1 MVPVKLSLTNFMSYG
16 EGVPPL
22 DFSSFHMACL
32 SGNNGHGKSA
42 LLDAITWSLWG
53 EGRKASGDR
62 KPDEGLLRIGTTEM
76 QVEFEFDLE
85 GDHYRV
91 IRSYR
96 KTARAGVSSLELQ
109 VYDETTGGY
118 LPLSESSSVTK
129 TQHQINR
136 LLRMDYDTFINSAF
150 ILQGRADEFTRR
162 SARERKVILADI
174 LGLSRYDELMKL
186 ARSHAGQ
193 SDKDC
198 TRLAAKL
205 EEIEAELAHKE
216 EYERELARLSGE
228 LATLSD
234 ALGRD
239 EQASARLSETRS
251 DLRNKSRRVAD
262 LKQEMERSGA
272 ALQELRSQLE
282 AARKEVAAYQGILG
296 RTDRIVA
303 DFARYEALRNTER
316 EYTEKL
322 RVLKDKGEERRT
334 LEQAIAQMRNEVER
348 RREVWESRR
357 SDVEKI
363 LREAEPILGREKE
376 IEEGIAALRKA
387 QEAEGR
393 WEEKWELTQ
402 QSEQA
407 RKEIQKRI
415 DAAKGEIQVQLRTL
429 EGRLREVQAKA
440 KLELEYKKESEA
452 VKAELRALEELEKTR
467 QGIREEGTALRLKI
481 DSAKG
486 QIAQTQQEITATEEK
501 LSMLRANPEA
511 HCPLCRS
518 DLDEPKRL
526 HIEEEYSARIAEK
539 GEQIVRLQAALEEE
553 DRTRSELRTRY
564 KEAEERIR
572 DLPEKRQALARAE
585 EAYKEAILALGEI
598 RKRKKEIE
606 VLQKKLTEKTF
617 AEVDQRMWAETELE
631 LQRIGYDPERHQA
644 VRKAIRETGRFAEE
658 HAKLES
664 VRGQHKKARERLPE
678 IHEKITKAT
687 EFLRDKLYAPK
698 EQERLTQLLGEIG
711 EIGYEEERHRQI
723 HEELEQLS
731 ESRVLRDRLTQAGE
745 RLEGAQRV
753 VEGLGRT
760 IEDRIRTRQDTE
772 TEQERLTEE
781 VGKLGEVEE
790 QIARLEEQIR
800 ATRKSQEELLIRRG
814 GVQSRHEH
822 CVRLE
827 ENRSGVKAELRKAR
841 KDRDV
846 YEKLTLAF
854 GKDGIQALIIEGA
867 IPEIEEEANDI
878 LGRLTENRT
887 QISIEPLRDLKSG
900 GTKETLDIKI
910 SDEVGTRS
918 YELYSGGEA
927 FRTDFALRI
936 ALSKLL
942 AKRAGTRLRTLVID
956 EGFGTQDTQ
965 GLEHLI
971 QAIQSISED
980 FDKIIVVTHLE
991 ILKNAFPVRIEVV
1004 KHPDTG
1010 STYEVIG

>member
-1 MVPVKLSLTNFMSYG
+1 MSYG

-22 DFSSFHMACL
+22 DFSGFHMACL

-42 LLDAITWSLWG
+42 LLDAITWALWG
-53 EGRKASGDR
+53 EGRKAAGDR

-96 KTARAGVSSLELQ
+96 KTARGGVSSLELQ

-205 EEIEAELAHKE
+205 EEIDAELAHKE
-216 EYERELARLSGE
+216 EYERELACLSGE
-228 LATLSD
+228 LTALSD

-239 EQASARLSETRS
+239 EAALSRLSETRS

-262 LKQEMERSGA
+262 LKQEMERSEA

-282 AARKEVAAYQGILG
+282 TARKEVAEYQGILE
-296 RTDRIVA
+296 RKDRIVA
-303 DFARYEALRNTER
+303 DFDRYEALRNTER
-316 EYTEKL
+316 AYTDKL
-322 RVLKDKGEERRT
+322 RILKDKGEERRT
-334 LEQAIAQMRNEVER
+334 LEQAIAEMRNEVER

-357 SDVEKI
+357 ADVEKI
-363 LREAEPILGREKE
+363 LREAEPILGRDKE
-376 IEEGIAALRKA
+376 IEEGIAALRNA

-393 WEEKWELTQ
+393 WEEKWEQTRK
-402 QSEQA
+402 SEQA

-415 DAAKGEIQVQLRTL
+415 DAAKGEIQVLLRTA
-429 EGRLREVQAKA
+429 EAQLREVQAKA

-452 VKAELRALEELEKTR
+452 IKAELRELEELEKTR
-467 QGIREEGTALRLKI
+467 QGIREEGTALRLKS
-481 DSAKG
+481 DAAKG
-486 QIAQTQQEITATEEK
+486 RIAQTEQEITATEEK
-501 LSMLRANPEA
+501 LAMLRANPEA
-511 HCPLCRS
+511 HCPLCQS
-518 DLDEPKRL
+518 DLDKQKRR
-526 HIEEEYSARIAEK
+526 HIEEEYSAQIAAK
-539 GEQIVRLQAALEEE
+539 REQIVRLQAALEEE
-553 DRTRSELRTRY
+553 DRTRTELRTRY

-598 RKRKKEIE
+598 RKQKKEIE
-606 VLQKKLTEKTF
+606 VLQKKLAEKAF
-617 AEVDQRMWAETELE
+617 AEVDQRMWAETELALE
-631 LQRIGYDPERHQA
+631 RIGYDPERHQTA
-644 VRKAIRETGRFAEE
+644 KKTMRETTRFAQE
-658 HAKLES
+658 HAELES
-664 VRGQHKKARERLPE
+664 VRGQHRKARERLPE

-687 EFLRDKLYAPK
+687 EFLRDKLYAQK
-698 EQERLTQLLGEIG
+698 EQERLAQLMGEIG

-731 ESRVLRDRLTQAGE
+731 ESRVRRDRLTQAE
-745 RLEGAQRV
+745 QRLEGAQRV
-753 VEGLGRT
+753 VEGLGHT
-760 IEDRIRTRQDTE
+760 IEDRIRSRQDTK
-772 TEQERLTEE
+772 TEQERLVEE
-781 VGKLGEVEE
+781 VGKLREVEE
-790 QIARLEEQIR
+790 QIARFEEQIR
-800 ATRKSQEELLIRRG
+800 ATRKNREELLIRRG
-814 GVQSRHEH
+814 GVQSRTEH

-827 ENRSGVKAELRKAR
+827 ESRGGVKADLRKAR

-846 YEKLTLAF
+846 YEKLTIAF

-910 SDEVGTRS
+910 SDEMGTRS

-980 FDKIIVVTHLE
+980 FDKIIIVTHLE

-1010 STYEVIG
+1010 STYAVIG

>member
-1 MVPVKLSLTNFMSYG
+1 MVPVKLHLKNFMSYG

-32 SGNNGHGKSA
+32 SGDNGHGKSA
-42 LLDAITWSLWG
+42 LLDAITWALWG
-53 EGRKASGDR
+53 EGRKAAGNR

-96 KTARAGVSSLELQ
+96 KTARGGVSSLELQ

-129 TQHQINR
+129 TQQRINR
-136 LLRMDYDTFINSAF
+136 LLRMDYNTFINSAF
-150 ILQGRADEFTRR
+150 ILQGRADEFTRK

-186 ARSHAGQ
+186 ARSHAQ
-193 SDKDC
+193 ESDKEC
-198 TRLAAKL
+198 TRLSAKL

-216 EYERELARLSGE
+216 EYEQELARLSGE
-228 LATLSD
+228 LSTLSH
-234 ALGRD
+234 ALQRD
-239 EQASARLSETRS
+239 EAALSRLSEIRN
-251 DLRNKSRRVAD
+251 DLQNKSRRVVD
-262 LKQEMERSGA
+262 LKQEMDRSEA

-282 AARKEVAAYQGILG
+282 SARKEVAEYQGILE
-296 RTDRIVA
+296 RKYRIVS
-303 DFARYEALRNTER
+303 DFERYEALRNTER
-316 EYTEKL
+316 EYTDKL

-334 LEQAIAQMRNEVER
+334 LEQAIAERRNEVER

-357 SDVEKI
+357 ADVEKI
-363 LREAEPILGREKE
+363 LRESKPVLGRETE
-376 IEEGIAALRKA
+376 IEAGIGTLRKA

-393 WEEKWELTQ
+393 WEKKWEQTRKL
-402 QSEQA
+402 EQT

-429 EGRLREVQAKA
+429 EGQLREARAKA
-440 KLELEYKKESEA
+440 KLELEYKKKSEA
-452 VKAELRALEELEKTR
+452 IKAELRGLEELEKTR
-467 QGIREEGTALRLKI
+467 QEIREEGTALRLKS
-481 DSAKG
+481 DTTKG
-486 QIAQTQQEITATEEK
+486 LIAQTEREITATEEK
-501 LSMLRANPEA
+501 LAMLRANPEA
-511 HCPLCRS
+511 RCPLCQS
-518 DLDEPKRL
+518 DLDEQKRQ
-526 HIEEEYSARIAEK
+526 HIEEEYSAQIAAK
-539 GEQIVRLQAALEEE
+539 REQIGRLQASLEEE
-553 DRTRSELRTRY
+553 NRTRIELRTRY

-572 DLPEKRQALARAE
+572 ELPEKRQALARAE

-606 VLQKKLTEKTF
+606 VLQKKLAEKAF

-644 VRKAIRETGRFAEE
+644 AKKAIREYQRFGEE
-658 HAKLES
+658 HAELES
-664 VRGQHKKARERLPE
+664 VRGQHKKAQERLPE
-678 IHEKITKAT
+678 IQEKITKAT
-687 EFLRDKLYAPK
+687 EFLRDNLYAPK
-698 EQERLTQLLGEIG
+698 EQERLRQLLREIE
-711 EIGYEEERHRQI
+711 EIGYDEAAHQKI
-723 HEELEQLS
+723 HEDLKALS
-731 ESRVLRDRLTQAGE
+731 GAPVQRDRLTQAEE
-745 RLEGAQRV
+745 RIEGAQRV
-753 VEGLGRT
+753 AQGLGRT
-760 IEDRIRTRQDTE
+760 IEDRIQRQQDTKA
-772 TEQERLTEE
+772 EQERLTKE
-781 VGKLGEVEE
+781 VEKLREVEE

-800 ATRKSQEELLIRRG
+800 ATRKSREELLSLRG

-822 CVRLE
+822 CVQLE
-827 ENRSGVKAELRKAR
+827 ESRSGVKTELGKVR

-846 YEKLTLAF
+846 YEKLTVAF

-910 SDEVGTRS
+910 SDEMGTRS

-956 EGFGTQDTQ
+956 EGFSTQDAQ

-991 ILKNAFPVRIEVV
+991 VLKNAFPVRIEVV
-1004 KHPDTG
+1004 KQSDVG